1 MTNQV
6 LCSIIAAIFTNWV
19 DVPHTNPAVE
29 CALFYRDRLL
39 IVECEGKRF
48 ANILERVHVDHVE
61 FRVKPIPPIV
71 QTNPASFL
79 STAQTIQPTLP

>member
-19 DVPHTNPAVE
+19 DVPHTDPAVE
-29 CALFYRDRLL
+29 CAMFYRDRLL

-48 ANILERVHVDHVE
+48 TNILERVHVDHVE
-61 FRVKPIPPIV
+61 FRVKAISPP
-71 QTNPASFL
+71 TFSLL
-79 STAQTIQPTLP
+79 STKQTIQPTLTP

>member
-19 DVPHTNPAVE
+19 DVPHTDPGVE
-29 CALFYRDRLL
+29 CAMFYRDRLL

-48 ANILERVHVDHVE
+48 TNILERVHVDHVE
-61 FRVKPIPPIV
+61 FRVKRIEP
-71 QTNPASFL
+71 TGFSLL
-79 STAQTIQPTLP
+79 SSPQTIQPVLPEIKP